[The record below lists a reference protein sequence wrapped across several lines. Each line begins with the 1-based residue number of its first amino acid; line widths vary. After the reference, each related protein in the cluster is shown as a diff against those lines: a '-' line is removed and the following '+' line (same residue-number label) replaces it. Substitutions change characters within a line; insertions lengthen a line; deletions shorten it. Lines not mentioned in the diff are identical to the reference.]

1 MGNSTPVHLAGNR
14 LVSEGRSIEKPDAIV
29 RIRKGLDVHA
39 DKKKAH
45 SLALA
50 LSEGQGD
57 WRDDPHVA
65 GGYRH
70 YHDVSHQYRGHIFYG
85 GPNGEGD

>member
-1 MGNSTPVHLAGNR
+1 MGSYTPVRLSGDR
-14 LVSEGRSIEKPDAIV
+14 LVSEGRPIEKTEAMR
-29 RIRKGLDVHA
+29 RIRQGLDVHA

-57 WRDDPHVA
+57 WKDAPHVP

-70 YHDVSHQYRGHIFYG
+70 YHDASHQYRGHIFYG
-85 GPNGEGD
+85 GPS